1 MVVACARH
9 DQGGFVGDHRQ
20 ADVGRQDGQAGGHPG
35 KLSGTLFSG
44 GGLQRAAVQE
54 CSTGAGC
61 TAPPCTPELRKGPR
75 QGGKG
80 GRGEFG
86 DDKGKE
92 AQLGDRGLQGVW
104 VSPGHAGCRLQQRLS
119 WCRADRAEARL
130 QAPLCSLQSVCSLV
144 CSRGRRAC
152 CGTMAAADGI
162 SSPPASPAKELP
174 TVSDILA
181 AANMRRLLEAYRNL
195 APLTIGGPSSTSLE
209 PPGPPLSSRPP
220 HTFPDPRL
228 LRKFAHYPWLLGAQ
242 GMPPGLSPALLAK
255 SEDAVRRRHA
265 SCDSMVPGGRTGQRL
280 SPSAPVFSS
289 KDRESSRY

>member
-1 MVVACARH
+1 MTVVGAM
-9 DQGGFVGDHRQ
+9 Q
-20 ADVGRQDGQAGGHPG
+20 ASNMGRLVASLPAGVEE
-35 KLSGTLFSG
+35 GTLFPQRRPAAG
-44 GGLQRAAVQE
+44 GRCRSAVVQAAL
-54 CSTGAGC
+54 
-61 TAPPCTPELRKGPR
+61 PCTPELRKGPR
-75 QGGKG
+75 QGREG
-80 GRGEFG
+80 GQG
-86 DDKGKE
+86 
-92 AQLGDRGLQGVW
+92 GVW
-104 VSPGHAGCRLQQRLS
+104 GRQREGGAVGRQGPAGSLGLGRTGRLPAAAASVLVQGGPSRGQTAGAAVQL
-119 WCRADRAEARL
+119 
-130 QAPLCSLQSVCSLV
+130 LQSVCSLV

-209 PPGPPLSSRPP
+209 TPGTPLSSRPP